1 MFEFASFFIVIIT
14 ALIFSQVFGRFH
26 VPWIIALI
34 IGGMIVGPHG
44 LKIVTPDATLEF
56 FKNLGLI
63 FLMFM
68 AGLHVRFSGIKL
80 VWKESFLI
88 AGVAGAFS
96 FFVGVGAGFLL
107 GYGFAVSILI
117 GIIFISSS
125 IAVLIPFLEKRGLLY
140 SHIGRTAVS
149 AIMIQDIASL
159 IFLAIALQYLFFT
172 ASLPL
177 PLFVIIF
184 IITLFVIGVVKWGI
198 PRLQKALT
206 HPGEENKDIFEKD
219 LRLVVA
225 VLVGMVIISEAL
237 GLHSIIGAF
246 FAGIIL
252 SEAIKGTSLKEK
264 IHVLAYGLF
273 IPIFFVVLGAQ
284 TNLMVF
290 WEVGEAITILLVI
303 IFASVASKFFGGWVA
318 ARFAGFT
325 GYQSFFLGT
334 VGIPQLSTTLA
345 VVAVGQH
352 LNILDP
358 HLVTTLI
365 FLSIITTFI
374 GPFLSNWIFRKI
386 KKEQLSK
393 EMKMY
398 FSPTAIEE
406 YVKQEQN
413 KESFN
418 MAEAVD
424 RVIAS
429 EAKHM
434 SGSLYVAEL
443 GGGAHPD
450 KYHNLFERL
459 LVEPGGHLDW
469 VDASLHVIK
478 LAEKNISTEKYKA
491 RKNVISFKNKE
502 IIEYLSC
509 LEDEDLDIAIMK
521 NVIDHI
527 EDLNELFTSLAAKLK
542 KGGKF
547 IATIN
552 TSPIL
557 KSYSA
562 GARYLYKGEEFPQNE
577 TKKLEDGD
585 KITAK
590 FFKELGNPHSG
601 YIEGAEIVKYFH
613 SAEKIKELAV
623 SHEFDIFIGD
633 WKEIIPEKA
642 EEEISNFKQEIL
654 VLTKT
659 NFNE

>member
-14 ALIFSQVFGRFH
+14 ALVFSQVFGRFH

-44 LKIVTPDATLEF
+44 LRIVTPDATLEF

-88 AGVAGAFS
+88 AGMAGAFS
-96 FFVGVGAGFLL
+96 FFVGTGVGLLL
-107 GYGFAVSILI
+107 GYTSAVSILI

-140 SHIGRTAVS
+140 SRIGRTAVS

-159 IFLAIALQYLFFT
+159 VFLAIALQYLFST
-172 ASLPL
+172 TSLPL

-184 IITLFVIGVVKWGI
+184 IITLFIIGVVKWGI

-206 HPGEENKDIFEKD
+206 HPEEENKDIFEKD

-273 IPIFFVVLGAQ
+273 IPIFFVVLGTQ

-290 WEVGEAITILLVI
+290 WEAGEAITILLVVI
-303 IFASVASKFFGGWVA
+303 SASVVSKFFGGWVA

-325 GYQSFFLGT
+325 GYQSVFLGT

-358 HLVTTLI
+358 NLVTTLI
-365 FLSIITTFI
+365 FLSIITTFA
-374 GPFLSNWIFRKI
+374 GPVLSGWIFRKI
-386 KKEQLSK
+386 KKEQLAR

-398 FSPTAIEE
+398 FSPTVTKE

-418 MAEAVD
+418 VAEIID
-424 RVIAS
+424 RVVIN
-429 EAKHM
+429 ETKHM
-434 SGSLYVAEL
+434 SGSLYIAEL

-450 KYHNLFERL
+450 RYHNLFERL
-459 LVEPGGHLDW
+459 LEKPGGHLDW
-469 VDASLHVIK
+469 VDSSLHMIK
-478 LAEKNISTEKYKA
+478 LAEKNISTEEYKA
-491 RKNVISFKNKE
+491 RKDVLSFKNRE
-502 IIEYLSC
+502 ITEYLSV

-521 NVIDHI
+521 DVIDHI
-527 EDLNELFTSLAAKLK
+527 EDLNELFTALATKLK
-542 KGGKF
+542 KGGKL
-547 IATIN
+547 IATVDTRSN
-552 TSPIL
+552 LESF
-557 KSYSA
+557 SSN
-562 GARYLYKGEEFPQNE
+562 ARYLYKGEEFPDNE
-577 TKKLEDGD
+577 TRKLEDGD

-590 FFKELGNPHSG
+590 FFKEFGNPHSG

-613 SAEKIKELAV
+613 SVEKIKDLAA

-633 WKEIIPEKA
+633 WKEIISEK
-642 EEEISNFKQEIL
+642 EEKEIFTFEQEIL
-654 VLTKT
+654 VLTK
-659 NFNE
+659 NKF